1 MILIEMLDMGWQF
14 SIISFLRFLLAEVEK
29 LVLININKDPRVSAE
44 FSLVSNLCS
53 VLPRFIYLPI
63 EVNYFFILI
72 SISIIWI
79 GNFL

>member
-1 MILIEMLDMGWQF
+1 MLDMGWQF

-63 EVNYFFILI
+63 EVSYFF
-72 SISIIWI
+72 
-79 GNFL
+79 N